1 LLKAKAS
8 LTLAGVKGLREPE
21 RPRVGAEDRQRHGY
35 TRRGA
40 LGAGAGLALGAALP
54 AVARAQ
60 SAPQSAKAARSADA
74 IVVGAGISGLA
85 AARKLAGA
93 GKSVILLEARDR
105 VGGRMLNHDLGGGEV
120 TELGAQFVGPT
131 QDHILALARDV
142 GVDTFK
148 TYDSG
153 DNVYYKSG
161 QRSTYSDKLPTGAIP
176 IDPLIDADIIK
187 AVLQLD
193 QMSQSVPVDA
203 PWRAD
208 KAEEWDSETLWSWF
222 KENQINPQVQGVV
235 SAAVE
240 AIFGAEAR
248 DVSLLYTLFY
258 IAASGNEQNPGT
270 FERNFS
276 TAGGAQ
282 ESRFV
287 GGAQLIALRVAQQ
300 LGGAVQLSSPVRRIE
315 QTSSGVT
322 VSADTGTFTAKR
334 VIVALPPPVAA
345 RIEYAPLLPALRDQL
360 MQHMAMGTLM
370 KAEAVYDTP
379 FWRHDGLTGQA
390 VSDTGPV
397 KVTFDNSP
405 PDGAPGV
412 LMGFIGGH
420 EARTLGQLPAA
431 DQRAAALQ
439 SFANYF
445 GDQARSPRDFIL
457 MNWSTEA
464 WTRGCPVSILS
475 PGVLYDFG
483 PALRERVGRIHW
495 AGTETSTYWNGYMDG
510 AVRAGE
516 RAAAEVLGQ
525 A

>member
-1 LLKAKAS
+1 MAVRESGDARVR
-8 LTLAGVKGLREPE
+8 AQGPKGS
-21 RPRVGAEDRQRHGY
+21 GY

-40 LGAGAGLALGAALP
+40 IGAGAGVALAAALP
-54 AVARAQ
+54 ATTRARATTT
-60 SAPQSAKAARSADA
+60 RSADA

-85 AARKLAGA
+85 AARKLVAA
-93 GKSVILLEARDR
+93 GKSAIVLEARDR
-105 VGGRMLNHDLGGGEV
+105 VGGRMLNHDLGGGKV

-131 QDHILALARDV
+131 QDHILALAAEV

-148 TYDSG
+148 AYDSG

-161 QRSTYSDKLPTGAIP
+161 QRSTFSDKLPTGAVP
-176 IDPLIDADIIK
+176 LDPLIDPDIVKSI
-187 AVLQLD
+187 LQLD

-203 PWRAD
+203 PWQAD
-208 KAEEWDSETLWSWF
+208 QAEEWDSQTLWSWF

-240 AIFGAEAR
+240 AIFGAETR

-276 TAGGAQ
+276 TSGGAQ

-287 GGAQLIALRVAQQ
+287 GGSQLVALRVAQQ
-300 LGGAVQLSSPVRRIE
+300 LGSAVQLSSPVRRIV
-315 QTSSGVT
+315 QTSSGVQVT
-322 VSADTGTFTAKR
+322 ADGGTFSAKQA
-334 VIVALPPPVAA
+334 IVAVPPPVAA
-345 RIEYAPLLPALRDQL
+345 RIEYDPLLPALRDQL
-360 MQHMAMGTLM
+360 TQHMAMGTLM

-379 FWRHDGLTGQA
+379 FWRDDGLTGQA
-390 VSDTGPV
+390 VSDTGPA

-405 PDGAPGV
+405 PDGSPGV
-412 LMGFIGGH
+412 MMGFIGGH
-420 EARTLGQLPAA
+420 EARKLAQLAPA

-439 SFANYF
+439 SFVNYF
-445 GDQARSPRDFIL
+445 GERAASPNDFVL
-457 MNWSTEA
+457 MNWSSEA

-483 PALRERVGRIHW
+483 SALREPVGRIHW

-516 RAAAEVLGQ
+516 RAAAEVL
-525 A
+525 AEI

>member
-1 LLKAKAS
+1 LEAEGS
-8 LTLAGVKGLREPE
+8 FTFRQGVIGLQ
-21 RPRVGAEDRQRHGY
+21 GTGSGF
-35 TRRGA
+35 TRRRVI
-40 LGAGAGLALGAALP
+40 GAGAGIALGAAI
-54 AVARAQ
+54 
-60 SAPQSAKAARSADA
+60 PQVAKAAAKPAQTSASARSVDA
-74 IVVGAGISGLA
+74 IVVGAGISGLT
-85 AARKLAGA
+85 AARKLAAA
-93 GKSVILLEARDR
+93 GKSVIVLESRDR
-105 VGGRMLNHDLGGGEV
+105 VGGRTLNHDLGNGHV

-131 QDHILALARDV
+131 QDHILGLAKEM

-148 TYDSG
+148 AYDTG

-161 QRSTYSDKLPTGAIP
+161 QRSTFNDKLPTGAVP
-176 IDPLIDADIIK
+176 LDPLILPDILK

-208 KAEEWDSETLWSWF
+208 KAEEWDSQTLWSWF
-222 KENQINPQVQGVV
+222 KDNQINPQVGGVV

-240 AIFGAEAR
+240 SIFGAETR

-287 GGAQLIALRVAQQ
+287 GGSQLIPLRMAAD
-300 LGGAVQLSSPVRRIE
+300 LGGAVHLSSPVRRIE
-315 QTSSGVT
+315 QTSTGVNVISDSGT
-322 VSADTGTFTAKR
+322 YSAKQ
-334 VIVALPPPVAA
+334 VIVAVPPPIAG
-345 RIEYAPLLPALRDQL
+345 RTQYAPLLPSLRDQL
-360 MQHMAMGTLM
+360 TQHMGMGTLM
-370 KAEAVYDTP
+370 KAEAVYDEP
-379 FWRHDGLTGQA
+379 FWRKDGLTGQA
-390 VSDTGPV
+390 VSDTGPA

-405 PDGAPGV
+405 PDGSIGV

-420 EARTLGQLPAA
+420 EARKLGQLPF
-431 DQRAAALQ
+431 DQQKAAALQ

-445 GDQARSPRDFIL
+445 GNQAKQPKDFIL
-457 MNWSTEA
+457 MNWSTEE

-475 PGVLYDFG
+475 PGTLFDFG
-483 PALRERVGRIHW
+483 TALREPVGRIHW
-495 AGTETSTYWNGYMDG
+495 AGTETATYWNGYMDG

-516 RAAAEVLGQ
+516 RAAGEVL
-525 A
+525 AEI